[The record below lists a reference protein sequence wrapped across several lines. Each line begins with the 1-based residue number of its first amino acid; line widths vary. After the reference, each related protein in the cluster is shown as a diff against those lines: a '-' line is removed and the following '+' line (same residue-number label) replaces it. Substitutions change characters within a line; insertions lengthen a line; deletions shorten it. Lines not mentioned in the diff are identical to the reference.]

1 MVKQCPRFDEIGGS
15 FERVL
20 PALLSSALFFQE
32 DSKCTPLFNKI
43 DRERRLVISPAC
55 DVLTMADSRTYQNQL
70 LSDPDFDPGF
80 SQLADFTHVT
90 KFDIGMDDI
99 RMLAQK
105 SIFSP
110 ESRRA
115 FVVKGDLAYGLAR
128 MFEIL
133 RETMGEQGIGVF
145 RNLDDALE
153 WVLAEKGTNPKMQ

>member
-1 MVKQCPRFDEIGGS
+1 M
-15 FERVL
+15 
-20 PALLSSALFFQE
+20 
-32 DSKCTPLFNKI
+32 PLFNKI
-43 DRERRLVISPAC
+43 EKERRLVISTAC
-55 DVLTMADSRTYQNQL
+55 DVLTMADAQAYQNQL
-70 LSDPDFDPGF
+70 LSDPEFDPSF

-90 KFDIGMDDI
+90 KFDIGMDDV

-110 ESRRA
+110 ASRRA

-153 WVLAEKGTNPKMQ
+153 WALSEKGTNSKRQ